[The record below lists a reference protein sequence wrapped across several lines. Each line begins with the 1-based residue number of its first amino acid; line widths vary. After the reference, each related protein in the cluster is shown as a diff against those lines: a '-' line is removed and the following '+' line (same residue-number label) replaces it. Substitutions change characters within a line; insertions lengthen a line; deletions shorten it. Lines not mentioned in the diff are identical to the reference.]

1 MEHSR
6 SLQVLSWQHKED
18 RLKCREFLRDIQQQR
33 DKSAIRQRIVQF
45 WKNELQK
52 HVDAE
57 EAILFPF
64 FAEASVSVTITS
76 AYLKREHDT
85 IRLLAERLNRND
97 EDYYLYKAF
106 IKLVDQH
113 SHFEDEIIFRKMEE
127 DIPQHELTQLN
138 VSLAAA
144 TLNAEC

>member
-1 MEHSR
+1 MEHSK

-64 FAEASVSVTITS
+64 LQKHQFSYNYISI
-76 AYLKREHDT
+76 LKREHDT

-127 DIPQHELTQLN
+127 DIPQNELSQLN

-144 TLNAEC
+144 R

>member
-1 MEHSR
+1 MEHSK

-64 FAEASVSVTITS
+64 LQKHQFSYNYISI
-76 AYLKREHDT
+76 LKREHDT
-85 IRLLAERLNRND
+85 IRLLAERLNRNE

-127 DIPQHELTQLN
+127 DIPQNELSQLN
-138 VSLAAA
+138 VSLAA
-144 TLNAEC
+144 

>member
-1 MEHSR
+1 MEHTKA
-6 SLQVLSWQHKED
+6 LQILSWQHKED
-18 RLKCREFLRDIQQQR
+18 RLKCRELMRDIQLQR
-33 DKSAIRQRIVQF
+33 DKSAIRQRIIEF

-64 FAEASVSVTITS
+64 LQKHQFSYNYMNV
-76 AYLKREHDT
+76 LKREHDT

-113 SHFEDEIIFRKMEE
+113 SHFEDEIVFRKMEE
-127 DIPQHELTQLN
+127 VIPQHELTQLN
-138 VSLAAA
+138 ISMATVSR
-144 TLNAEC
+144 

>member
-1 MEHSR
+1 MEHTKA
-6 SLQVLSWQHKED
+6 LQILSWQHKED
-18 RLKCREFLRDIQQQR
+18 RLKCRELMRDIQLQR
-33 DKSAIRQRIVQF
+33 DKSAIRQRIIEF

-64 FAEASVSVTITS
+64 LQKHQFSYNYMTV
-76 AYLKREHDT
+76 LKREHDT

-113 SHFEDEIIFRKMEE
+113 SHFEDEIVFRKMEE
-127 DIPQHELTQLN
+127 VIPQQELTQLN
-138 VSLAAA
+138 ISMA
-144 TLNAEC
+144 TASR